1 MDRIKRTAVRIVVL
15 LVLCAV
21 TVGILTAAGNISF
34 DAVDAVSKATGEII
48 SREDVSGT
56 YTVLINRKLHQDTE
70 TLAEWEKFFRGERY
84 GFIFEDIICYV
95 ASSDPSGMEMAQGLQ
110 SRLPE
115 NQMEIKVVSSAMLAE
130 KARHGVFDVIVLS
143 DEAIEQLGAKDLLS
157 DPDIDVLNI

>member
-1 MDRIKRTAVRIVVL
+1 
-15 LVLCAV
+15 
-21 TVGILTAAGNISF
+21 
-34 DAVDAVSKATGEII
+34 
-48 SREDVSGT
+48 
-56 YTVLINRKLHQDTE
+56 
-70 TLAEWEKFFRGERY
+70 
-84 GFIFEDIICYV
+84 
-95 ASSDPSGMEMAQGLQ
+95 PSGMEMAQGLQ

>member
-70 TLAEWEKFFRGERY
+70 TLAEWEKFFRSERY
-84 GFIFEDIICYV
+84 G
-95 ASSDPSGMEMAQGLQ
+95 
-110 SRLPE
+110 
-115 NQMEIKVVSSAMLAE
+115 
-130 KARHGVFDVIVLS
+130 
-143 DEAIEQLGAKDLLS
+143 
-157 DPDIDVLNI
+157 